1 MQPDKSKQM
10 KSLLSAVLAVGVS
23 LTALA
28 GVKKGDVFPDLS
40 AFGLEG
46 TLPDTKGK
54 VVLVDFW
61 ASWCGPC
68 KESFP
73 AMNELQ
79 QKFAPQ
85 GVVIIAINV
94 DENKADME
102 TFLKEH
108 KADFAVI
115 RDARQKLVDKAGI
128 GTMPSSFILDKDGKV
143 LAAHSGFEG
152 EKSRKHYEEELTAAL
167 K

>member
-1 MQPDKSKQM
+1 MFAT
-10 KSLLSAVLAVGVS
+10 LLLAGLVTCAVH
-23 LTALA
+23 A
-28 GVKKGDVFPDLS
+28 GVKTGEAFPDLG

-46 TLPDTKGK
+46 ALPDLKGK

-79 QKFAPQ
+79 KEFA
-85 GVVIIAINV
+85 GKSVVILAINV

-102 TFLKEH
+102 AFLKEH
-108 KADFAVI
+108 PATFAVV
-115 RDARQKLVDKAGI
+115 RDAKQKLVDKVEI
-128 GTMPSSFILDKDGKV
+128 GTMPSSFILDTEGKV
-143 LAAHSGFEG
+143 RATHSGYEG
-152 EKSRKHYEEELTAAL
+152 AATKKLYQSELGKLLAP
-167 K
+167 